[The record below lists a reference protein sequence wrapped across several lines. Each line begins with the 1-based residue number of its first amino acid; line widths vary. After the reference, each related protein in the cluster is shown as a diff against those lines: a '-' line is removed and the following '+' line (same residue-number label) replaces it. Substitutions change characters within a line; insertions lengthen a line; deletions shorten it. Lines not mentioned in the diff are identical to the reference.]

1 MKKRVLM
8 SIGVILA
15 FGCLAVAAGK
25 SSSFVGVVSDSNCGL
40 KHSTPSKAA
49 AECVK
54 KCVGMGAK
62 YVLVYHGKV
71 YNVDPQEKFDGMG
84 GQRVKVSGSLSGDTI
99 TAENVKPVMGHMK
112 AMTKKSAM

>member
-1 MKKRVLM
+1 MKRKLLM
-8 SIGVILA
+8 SVVVILA
-15 FGCLAVAAGK
+15 FGSLAVAAGK

-54 KCVGMGAK
+54 KCVNMGAK

-71 YNVDPQEKFDGMG
+71 YQVGPQKEFDGMG
-84 GQRVKVSGSLSGDTI
+84 GQRVKVTGKMNGDMI
-99 TAENVKPVMGHMK
+99 MAENVKPVMGHMK
-112 AMTKKSAM
+112 SMKHKSGM